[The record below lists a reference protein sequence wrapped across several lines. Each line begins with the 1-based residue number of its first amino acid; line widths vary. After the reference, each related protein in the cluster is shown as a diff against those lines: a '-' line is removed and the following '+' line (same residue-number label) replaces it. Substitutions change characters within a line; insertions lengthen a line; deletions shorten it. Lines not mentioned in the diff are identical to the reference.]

1 MGKLVEAFSTEIR
14 SLTYTEKQILYYIE
28 DHLADASSMSLT
40 AIAEENNVSTTT
52 IVRLSHKLGYAGFAE
67 LKFNLKRLYTE
78 FNSTADLDLT
88 DPVNQYM
95 EQLATGLNHLDRDLI
110 RKAAALMKKSEKVVI
125 ISVGLTKMVGE
136 YMSKRLM
143 QLNCSSSYIYESHM
157 IDLMTNW
164 ITNKDCVIFI
174 SSSGNTQTLLKAAEK
189 MDHLAIPTIV
199 LTNNPDSSLT
209 NSTELAISL
218 SVQNQLY
225 GGYDISARSFLVVL
239 SDLIVDYYHLLNK

>member
-1 MGKLVEAFSTEIR
+1 M
-14 SLTYTEKQILYYIE
+14 
-28 DHLADASSMSLT
+28 
-40 AIAEENNVSTTT
+40 
-52 IVRLSHKLGYAGFAE
+52 
-67 LKFNLKRLYTE
+67 
-78 FNSTADLDLT
+78 
-88 DPVNQYM
+88 
-95 EQLATGLNHLDRDLI
+95 
-110 RKAAALMKKSEKVVI
+110 

-157 IDLMTNW
+157 IDLITNW
-164 ITNKDCVIFI
+164 ITDKDCVIFI